1 MQGDIAWYSDAAS
14 DVAIIVTLTVDTEA
28 QFNDTETQFN
38 DTEAQFNDT
47 ETQFNYTEAKFNTTM
62 IEFTDD
68 PGSNT
73 VSLRIQNCTERAD
86 VAIFVPR

>member
-14 DVAIIVTLTVDTEA
+14 DVAIIVTLTVDTET

-38 DTEAQFNDT
+38 DTEA
-47 ETQFNYTEAKFNTTM
+47 KLNTTM